1 MAKNKKAEDAY
12 KPSRKHEKVIK
23 KTEAMFDMCFRAREN
38 TTNVWREAERLY
50 MGDHWTNMNMPAFKN
65 QVTLDLIAS
74 AIDTM
79 VPILSNRPPRIDI
92 IAVGGD
98 DISTKAAEILQKQV
112 DELWVIR
119 DMQNLVPDWL
129 LDYLVYGNGIL
140 KVHFQD
146 DDLPDA
152 DVVDPYAFF
161 VNPSA
166 TKLEN
171 AEYVI
176 YAAPT
181 PLWEIREKYDDGKYV
196 KSESKLEKYEALK
209 INDAQ
214 VGGDDVVQVT
224 DTTGSET
231 NYYENSSRAMEDLE
245 ERALLIECY
254 ARDYTKEYVEADD
267 PEEEPQEIDKY
278 PGLIRQTT
286 IANGVLLYDGPTRY
300 PFLTKE
306 NHVSNPFPFI
316 ALKNGGSAHSF
327 WGKPEPKR
335 LKSLNLSL
343 DRLAS
348 QMMDNTHLMAN
359 PMWIADET
367 TDVVDQINNKPGSV
381 IRKRGPGQVTMLQP
395 AGMPSYVF
403 NFYSLLGD
411 MFETIS
417 GVNKATQGKA
427 DANVTSGVQAQ
438 IYRQA
443 STTKIDFKARSVDQA
458 IQTLGSMWIAMIVNL
473 GTEEHLTSVETDKG
487 MEERRYIGAML
498 QGMDFEVRARSGS
511 MLPENREWIEQK
523 IMQLMQ
529 MGLVTDPMYILENI
543 ELPGKERL
551 MRSLMDQQQQDT
563 GNAEP
568 MAAEELAALGTDE
581 DAIMRKF
588 EKDPSLM
595 DRLPDNMRSRS

>member
-98 DISTKAAEILQKQV
+98 DTSTKAAEILQKQV

-568 MAAEELAALGTDE
+568 MAPEEMAALGTDE